1 MQNVYSYNNTSMRQS
16 NHDSLFICWKLCWCS
31 LSIVLYNIFFYEV
44 IFISVV
50 REWQKWHDAN
60 DMSII

>member
-1 MQNVYSYNNTSMRQS
+1 MI
-16 NHDSLFICWKLCWCS
+16 HFLFAGNCVGVPS
-31 LSIVLYNIFFYEV
+31 VLYCTIFFFYEV

-50 REWQKWHDAN
+50 REWQKCHDAN